1 MGPMTDQEDQEIEAV
16 FILKGHHDP
25 KNLGWGDK
33 MDTKGLKRIPWNQAP
48 PKIVSEILAALKEMS
63 NT

>member
-1 MGPMTDQEDQEIEAV
+1 
-16 FILKGHHDP
+16 
-25 KNLGWGDK
+25 
-33 MDTKGLKRIPWNQAP
+33 MDTKELKRIPWNQAP